1 MLQFLLQNLNLHKK
15 FIRSKI
21 FFQDILAVVLQIILE
36 QVIQM
41 ITVSSKSSVL
51 DQMKNSQFAAMP
63 NVTTAAYRSN
73 VLILTE
79 PTSIPIVM
87 EAVSARRVLFDSSL
101 EIQLRLVSNSLSVIK
116 NVSHLRL
123 KLPAAIKNATILV
136 IRS

>member
-1 MLQFLLQNLNLHKK
+1 MVQNLI
-15 FIRSKI
+15 FQERKI
-21 FFQDILAVVLQIILE
+21 KYFQDIRAVVHLIILE

-51 DQMKNSQFAAMP
+51 DQMRNSQFAVMP
-63 NVTTAAYRSN
+63 NVTTVAYRSN
-73 VLILTE
+73 VLTLTE
-79 PTSIPIVM
+79 LTSTPIVM
-87 EAVSARRVLFDSSL
+87 EAVSARQVLFGSSL
-101 EIQLRLVSNSLSVIK
+101 AIQLRLVSSSPSAIK

>member
-1 MLQFLLQNLNLHKK
+1 
-15 FIRSKI
+15 
-21 FFQDILAVVLQIILE
+21 
-36 QVIQM
+36 M